1 MRRSIDGRRVV
12 AGALCAAACAAAG
25 SALRAQFRADVNVVI
40 VEATVMD
47 RAGGIAHGLGPA
59 DFKVEIGGKPREI
72 VSAELVEYEKT
83 AGAGAAPR
91 VDPDISTNVQTSSA
105 RHILIVVDQQSMA
118 SETRGG
124 FDTLT
129 RWIATLGAADRVG
142 LVVLPAPGPRV
153 EFTTDRTAISAAL
166 GKVVPRAGATTI
178 PFSQRNISL
187 WESLRIHD
195 QDSMVRDQ
203 VVARECTVND
213 FICPQQVDTQADTV
227 ALEAEAHVRAVFGE
241 LRGLMQ
247 QMGKLPGPKHVVL
260 LSSGWPIET
269 REAPRE
275 MAPIAADAALSNVT
289 IHTFTTERDF
299 FAATRSQST
308 IRMSDDREML
318 ATGVEMLAS
327 LTGGRPVRLA
337 GTGEG
342 VFKALSDTLTGY
354 YRLGVRAEL
363 EDLDGKTRRIS
374 LELIRPGVRLTA
386 YRRVLAGVPQKPQ
399 KALEPRAALNAA
411 LESAVLST
419 GLDLRATSY
428 VLHGESGATSVRVVV
443 TGDVDR
449 AAPGPATA
457 VASLYTTQ
465 GRPVQAME
473 NVVAVPDSGP
483 APLTISLSV
492 PPAEYILRVAVRDA
506 EGRVGSVE
514 RPVDARLKKA
524 GGVETPGLVLF
535 RTDPASGAGP
545 KPLFGAVTPADR
557 VIAQVPLTGAPADA
571 RKAEVVFELLRDGSG
586 EPLVRRPGRIAAT
599 TGGTTVAQETVAA
612 SMLPPGRYAMRATVR
627 PGGPVAFT
635 RWFSVEALPSA
646 ASPAAVT
653 GGRPDPGGPAPA
665 PVPGRPAAAAG
676 TSTYLAP
683 LSIAT
688 PRFTTKDVLD
698 PSFVGPR
705 IDGLAARPDTAAV
718 RDALAK
724 VRSGPW
730 PTDPV
735 KGSLAPVPLAAH
747 FVAGLGLLQAG
758 AYDEAANAFRA
769 ALRAAPDFTP
779 ALAYI
784 GACYAAGSKDKE
796 AASAW
801 QMALV
806 RERTSPDLQ
815 RLAIEAWL
823 RAEQPTPALVLI
835 VQARQRWP
843 DDPVFAGL
851 QAQVALAGGR
861 TKEGLEIVEAI
872 DRPDE
877 RTLLRAL
884 NAIYEASRRGAPVWD
899 PTRDLETMRRWREAY
914 AAAHGE
920 SLGLVDAWIGEM
932 GGSSR

>member
-1 MRRSIDGRRVV
+1 VPRSTDRCRRRVAAV
-12 AGALCAAACAAAG
+12 LAAAACAAAG
-25 SALRAQFRADVNVVI
+25 VALRAQFRADVNVVI

-47 RAGGIAHGLGPA
+47 RAGGIAKGLGPA

-72 VSAELVEYEKT
+72 VSAELVEYEK
-83 AGAGAAPR
+83 AADVDAAPR
-91 VDPDISTNVQTSSA
+91 VDPDVSTNVQTSSA

-124 FDTLT
+124 FDTVNK
-129 RWIATLGAADRVG
+129 WIATLGSADRVG

-153 EFTTDRTAISAAL
+153 EFTTDRAAIAAAL
-166 GKVVPRAGATTI
+166 SRVVPRAGATTI

-195 QDSMVRDQ
+195 QDSMIRDQ
-203 VVARECTVND
+203 VIARECSGTD
-213 FICPQQVDTQADTV
+213 PICPSQVDTQADTV
-227 ALEAEAHVRAVFGE
+227 ALEAEMHVRAVFGE
-241 LRGLMQ
+241 LRTLMQ
-247 QMGKLPGPKHVVL
+247 QMGRLPGPKHVVL
-260 LSSGWPIET
+260 LSSGWPIAT

-289 IHTFTTERDF
+289 IHTFTTERNF
-299 FAATRSQST
+299 FAATQSRPVV
-308 IRMSDDREML
+308 RMTDDKEML
-318 ATGVEMLAS
+318 VAGVEMLAS

-342 VFKALSDTLTGY
+342 VYKALSDTLTGY

-374 LELIRPGVRLTA
+374 LDVSRPGVRLTT

-399 KALEPRAALNAA
+399 KPLEPRAALNAA

-428 VLHGESGATSVRVVV
+428 VLHGEGGAASVRVVV
-443 TGDVDR
+443 TGDVGR
-449 AAPGPATA
+449 ATPGSATA

-492 PPAEYILRVAVRDA
+492 PPEEYLLRVAVRDA
-506 EGRVGSVE
+506 DGRVGSLE

-524 GGVETPGLVLF
+524 GGVQTPGLVLF
-535 RTDPASGAGP
+535 RADPGRGAAP
-545 KPLFGAVTPADR
+545 KPLFGAVTPVDR
-557 VIAQVPLTGAPADA
+557 VIAQVPLTGPVVDA
-571 RKAEVVFELLRDGSG
+571 RKAEVMFELLRDGAG
-586 EPLVRRPGRIAAT
+586 EPLVRRQGRIAT
-599 TGGTTVAQETVAA
+599 TSGGTTVAQETVAA
-612 SMLPPGRYAMRATVR
+612 SVLPPGRYAMRATVR

-635 RWFSVEALPSA
+635 RWFSVEALPAATSA
-646 ASPAAVT
+646 APAGA
-653 GGRPDPGGPAPA
+653 RPDPGGAAPA
-665 PVPGRPAAAAG
+665 LGTANTAAVAAR
-676 TSTYLAP
+676 SAYLAP
-683 LSIAT
+683 LAIAM
-688 PRFTTKDVLD
+688 PRFTTKAVLE
-698 PSFVGPR
+698 PGFVGPQ
-705 IDGLAARPDTAAV
+705 IDGLAARPDVTAV
-718 RDALAK
+718 RDALAR

-730 PTDPV
+730 PTDTA
-735 KGSLAPVPLAAH
+735 KGPLAHSPLAAQ

-758 AYDEAANAFRA
+758 AYDEAADAFRA
-769 ALRAAPDFTP
+769 SLRAAPDFTP
-779 ALAYI
+779 ALTYI

-806 RERTSPDLQ
+806 RERTSPALQ

-835 VQARQRWP
+835 TQARKRWP

-851 QAQVALAGGR
+851 HAQVALAGGR
-861 TKEGLEIVEAI
+861 TQEGLEIVEAI

-877 RTLLRAL
+877 QTLLRAL
-884 NAIYEASRRGAPVWD
+884 NALYEASRRGAPVWD
-899 PTRDLETMRRWREAY
+899 VTRDLEAMRRWREAY
-914 AAAHGE
+914 AAARGE

-932 GGSSR
+932 GGASR

>member
-1 MRRSIDGRRVV
+1 VRRSIDARRIA

-25 SALRAQFRADVNVVI
+25 VALRAQFRADVNVVI

-83 AGAGAAPR
+83 AAVGAAPR
-91 VDPDISTNVQTSSA
+91 VDPDISTNVQASGA

-124 FDTLT
+124 FDTVT
-129 RWIATLGAADRVG
+129 KWIATLGAADRVG

-153 EFTTDRTAISAAL
+153 EFTTDRAAIAAAL
-166 GKVVPRAGATTI
+166 GKVVPRAGAVTV
-178 PFSQRNISL
+178 PFSQRNVSL

-203 VVARECTVND
+203 VIARECGATD
-213 FICPQQVDTQADTV
+213 PLCPSQVDAQADTV
-227 ALEAEAHVRAVFGE
+227 ALESEMHVRAVFGE

-260 LSSGWPIET
+260 LSSGWPIEQ

-289 IHTFTTERDF
+289 IHTFTTERNF
-299 FAATRSQST
+299 FAATQSRPV
-308 IRMSDDREML
+308 IRMTDDRDML
-318 ATGVEMLAS
+318 VTGVEMLAS
-327 LTGGRPVRLA
+327 LTGGRPVRMA

-363 EDLDGKTRRIS
+363 EDLDGKTKRIS
-374 LELIRPGVRLTA
+374 LDVSRPGVTLAA

-399 KALEPRAALNAA
+399 KDLEPRAALNAA
-411 LESAVLST
+411 LTSANLYT

-428 VLHGESGATSVRVVV
+428 VLHGESGPASVRVVV
-443 TGDVDR
+443 TGDVGR
-449 AAPGPATA
+449 ATPGSASA

-483 APLTISLSV
+483 APLTISLTV

-506 EGRVGSVE
+506 DGRLGSLE

-535 RTDPASGAGP
+535 RTDPAGGAGP

-557 VIAQVPLTGAPADA
+557 VIAQVPLTGSTAEA
-571 RKAEVVFELLRDGSG
+571 RKAEVVFELLRDGTG
-586 EPLVRRPGRIAAT
+586 EPMVRRPGRIAAT

-635 RWFSVEALPSA
+635 RWFSVEALPATPTA
-646 ASPAAVT
+646 A
-653 GGRPDPGGPAPA
+653 RPKPGGAAPAPA
-665 PVPGRPAAAAG
+665 RPAAAAAA
-676 TSTYLAP
+676 STYLAP
-683 LSIAT
+683 LAIAT

-698 PSFVGPR
+698 PGFVGPQ

-718 RDALAK
+718 RDALAR

-735 KGSLAPVPLAAH
+735 KGSLAPVPLAAQ

-758 AYDEAANAFRA
+758 AYDEAADAFRA

-806 RERTSPDLQ
+806 RERTSPALQ

-823 RAEQPTPALVLI
+823 RAEQPTPASVLI
-835 VQARQRWP
+835 AQARQRWP

-884 NAIYEASRRGAPVWD
+884 HAIYEASRRGAAVWD
-899 PTRDLETMRRWREAY
+899 AARDLETMRRWREGY
-914 AAAHGE
+914 AAARGE

-932 GGSSR
+932 GGAPR